1 MKIFDLIKFFYSN
14 THESKYSE
22 INLNEFNIFYYKY
35 KFHFRHLQFF
45 NLLII
50 FLCDVVANRIA
61 MVPLWQLLELTMT
74 VEKILRNLHD
84 SGRLK
89 II

>member
-1 MKIFDLIKFFYSN
+1 M
-14 THESKYSE
+14 
-22 INLNEFNIFYYKY
+22 
-35 KFHFRHLQFF
+35 
-45 NLLII
+45 
-50 FLCDVVANRIA
+50 A
-61 MVPLWQLLELTMT
+61 PLWQLLELTMT